1 MILIANWEGTDS
13 QIISVLHSVEIT
25 TQIMLRSFRGVQFT
39 TLPSRSKLKLTCFCF
54 LFFKDKS
61 WLHSIPAKDIFV
73 LAQRQKHTTLTVFF
87 FLDRCTVNTMT
98 RKITCSTIVSRG
110 TLLTMVPPQ
119 RRSKRVR
126 MFVSL
131 KETQCFFDHDK
142 VSPWCWTKKEQ
153 RTWIKQTNLHKTDLL
168 PTGRPLRR
176 ATLRMRFRFYSFAP
190 IFQCRQKQKRLILLL
205 FQTTNFS
212 GLYELQLPFHSPIAD
227 RVWKDVI
234 RLLTL
239 QGYNDDTIFKTCQ
252 ALTIRPADWLN
263 DEMSNR
269 VQVWR
274 YSLLYHLLFQTTLRQ
289 VLNWQ
294 RLYIEKSLHLSFT
307 WHQRWKIF
315 QVLWVQRSEKAFRQ
329 EDAACAEKISRAPM
343 TTFLPPD

>member
-1 MILIANWEGTDS
+1 
-13 QIISVLHSVEIT
+13 
-25 TQIMLRSFRGVQFT
+25 
-39 TLPSRSKLKLTCFCF
+39 
-54 LFFKDKS
+54 
-61 WLHSIPAKDIFV
+61 
-73 LAQRQKHTTLTVFF
+73 
-87 FLDRCTVNTMT
+87 
-98 RKITCSTIVSRG
+98 
-110 TLLTMVPPQ
+110 
-119 RRSKRVR
+119 

-131 KETQCFFDHDK
+131 NETQCFFDHDK

-212 GLYELQLPFHSPIAD
+212 GLYELQLPLLSKFGLFFVLHQLSFHSPIAD

-274 YSLLYHLLFQTTLRQ
+274 YSLLYHLLFQTTFRQ
-289 VLNWQ
+289 VLN
-294 RLYIEKSLHLSFT
+294 
-307 WHQRWKIF
+307 
-315 QVLWVQRSEKAFRQ
+315 
-329 EDAACAEKISRAPM
+329 
-343 TTFLPPD
+343 